1 VACRQEKGSKSLP
14 IKTLPKK
21 IDALADGI
29 LLGNFEN
36 GSPEWH
42 ALRNEPGVVGGSE
55 IAAVAGLSTYES
67 AYTKWAKKTNKIS
80 SDIKPSHRMRLGTKF
95 EMPILEVFEE
105 DHPELQVYST
115 GTWANKKANWMRANP
130 DGLYKTKDGTW
141 GIIEVKFSAEY
152 WTAPPQHYRAQVLW
166 YMLTMGIYEAKLIGV
181 VGGNY
186 VEYEVEWDK
195 FEADSLVSAAERFR
209 QHVLNDVAPDW
220 DGSLSTFE
228 TVRQLNPHIT
238 DAETDLDD
246 LGMHYFNKLDD
257 YQRIEKELTELK
269 SRVLAAMNGNKRGL
283 VYGEHL
289 LSLRS
294 RGGGLPYLHHEK

>member
-1 VACRQEKGSKSLP
+1 
-14 IKTLPKK
+14 
-21 IDALADGI
+21 
-29 LLGNFEN
+29 
-36 GSPEWH
+36 
-42 ALRNEPGVVGGSE
+42 
-55 IAAVAGLSTYES
+55 
-67 AYTKWAKKTNKIS
+67 
-80 SDIKPSHRMRLGTKF
+80 
-95 EMPILEVFEE
+95 VFEE

-209 QHVLNDVAPDW
+209 QHVLKDVAPDW

>member
-1 VACRQEKGSKSLP
+1 VACRQKKGSKSLP

-55 IAAVAGLSTYES
+55 IAAVAGLSAYES

-105 DHPELQVYST
+105 DHPELQVYIT
-115 GTWANKKANWMRANP
+115 GTWANKSANWMRANP
-130 DGLYKTKDGTW
+130 DGLYKTKDGNW

-195 FEADSLVSAAERFR
+195 FEADSLLNAAERFR
-209 QHVLNDVAPDW
+209 QHVLKDVAPDW

>member
-1 VACRQEKGSKSLP
+1 MP

-21 IDALADGI
+21 INALADAI

-55 IAAVAGLSTYES
+55 IAAVAGLSAYES

-105 DHPELQVYST
+105 DHADLQVYTT
-115 GTWANKKANWMRANP
+115 GTWANKDANWMRANP
-130 DGLYKTKDGTW
+130 DGLYKTNDGSW

-195 FEADSLVSAAERFR
+195 FEADSLLNAAQRFR

-238 DAETDLDD
+238 DGETDLDD
-246 LGMHYFNKLDD
+246 LGMHYFNKLDEFQKID
-257 YQRIEKELTELK
+257 KELTELK